1 MSVFS
6 FFRQLSLQREI
17 LRAHYWNANTLKSLH
32 RSNSSLKGLF
42 HFPLPFNALCESYF
56 VSHRVIVCVS
66 LFFPHPSLSSFCP
79 LSFARAPP
87 LCLYVAEE
95 QLSRAGH
102 KVGQAVRLQAPQSS
116 NTELIVSY
124 TSSHTHSPV
133 LLTHKPHAHIHL
145 KARQEGVGSW
155 THISWVSIE
164 VHQRELWHLKLE
176 KAESEECNMWS
187 ISSATSQKMP
197 FTVCARL
204 RVCDAGWSNTFRPG
218 QFGVK
223 IKEISL

>member
-1 MSVFS
+1 MP
-6 FFRQLSLQREI
+6 I
-17 LRAHYWNANTLKSLH
+17 LYSHYIGPTVVWKVCFISLH
-32 RSNSSLKGLF
+32 
-42 HFPLPFNALCESYF
+42 PFLALCVSYF

-66 LFFPHPSLSSFCP
+66 LFFPHPSLFSFCP

-116 NTELIVSY
+116 NTELIVSH

-145 KARQEGVGSW
+145 KVRQEGVGSW

-176 KAESEECNMWS
+176 KAESEECNMWN

-197 FTVCARL
+197 FTVCA
-204 RVCDAGWSNTFRPG
+204 GWSNTGMVWSKNHSDLF
-218 QFGVK
+218 
-223 IKEISL
+223 ISSCKVCMWSFLWRCWTSV